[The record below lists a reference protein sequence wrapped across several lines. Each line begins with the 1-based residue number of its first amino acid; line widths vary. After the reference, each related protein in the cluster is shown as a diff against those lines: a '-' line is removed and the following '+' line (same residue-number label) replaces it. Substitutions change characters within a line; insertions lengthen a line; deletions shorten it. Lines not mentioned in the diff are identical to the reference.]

1 MSYIGINEDSLKLAD
16 IRHKLNAI
24 FLLNEDYCDNKT
36 FLSIFDYI
44 KSFSNDLLKIQEATN
59 KKIVILSTKDNNYSN
74 FSPEVF
80 KNPVD
85 IKSENN
91 KITLTLHDYTF
102 TLENDV
108 ICVLSNTLDNL
119 KILQFNKKNNE
130 SYLVTNT
137 ELLKIDHSLINY
149 EDVSNI
155 FTVVKNHKELISTM
169 YSQSNQIL
177 IKAQINPEDAPIFN
191 NITSLTNELK
201 FQNHNL
207 ISSIK
212 RKPLEEGDLLEVRL
226 RDSYI
231 KRIIVENDKIS
242 LVDLTGTT
250 LNSLK
255 DRIPQARLKS
265 LIIPLKKNPTTE
277 NIEAIQKE
285 ILFCLELDLLNA
297 DMSKLKLTPIK
308 EVLSTINEVSKTN
321 GKLLNLDSNIQKS
334 MNSILKSVDEGTKP
348 IKQEISGLSV
358 IKDFLISDVKE
369 NRNINLDNNEIEN
382 VWNTLESLI
391 KLSQLKN
398 KKTNK
403 IKNK

>member
-24 FLLNEDYCDNKT
+24 FILNEDYCDNKT

-348 IKQEISGLSV
+348 IKQKIAGLSV
-358 IKDFLISDVKE
+358 IEDSLISDVTE
-369 NRNINLDNNEIEN
+369 NRNINLDNNAIEN

-398 KKTNK
+398 KKTSK